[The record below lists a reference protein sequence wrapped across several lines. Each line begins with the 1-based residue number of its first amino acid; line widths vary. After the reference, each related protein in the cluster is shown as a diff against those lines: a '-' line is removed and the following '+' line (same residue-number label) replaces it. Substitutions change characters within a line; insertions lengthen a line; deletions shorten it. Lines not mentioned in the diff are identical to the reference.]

1 MPAAMAG
8 DGITTLTA
16 ICPQEPVTRGGPRLD
31 TMTYT
36 VSLPLLEN
44 KVHHGVVAST
54 GGMTG
59 TLI

>member
-1 MPAAMAG
+1 MAG
-8 DGITTLTA
+8 DGIATLTA
-16 ICPQEPVTRGGPRLD
+16 ICPQEPGTGGGPRLD

-44 KVHHGVVAST
+44 KVRHGVVASA